1 MEVHGIINT
10 NEYRCIRN
18 IGKQTDNSD
27 VHLNDVLDCIL
38 PLLLSLEFTFKTN
51 RNLKA
56 CGNKNRC
63 VAT

>member
-1 MEVHGIINT
+1 MVLLIQMSIDALET
-10 NEYRCIRN
+10 LANE
-18 IGKQTDNSD
+18 TDNSD